1 VTPSRLRK
9 RFSRALVVSWREQP
23 TRYDIEALQAN
34 IRRVGL
40 VIRVRWA
47 LLGILVLYSLAGGI
61 AYTTR
66 ISPVELA
73 ELMTIP
79 AIALGFVVLYNAFYA
94 LNYRRLGNIAVWN
107 NLQLGLDAVVVTIL
121 VYFSGGVNSWFWS
134 MYALFIL
141 EAAFI
146 LPRSRMT
153 WSHAILSCV
162 LLALV
167 EFTELFGWIPHME
180 IPFAGPALHLDSV
193 FVQVRY
199 SWQVAV
205 LLGTAWVVTLLV
217 GEFRRELAARGS
229 QTLVD
234 EATQLY
240 SRSYFMRAGVAEIR
254 RAQREGRGLHVVLI
268 DLDNFGAFNTRFGID
283 VGDRMLKAVAESVSA
298 TVAETGELAS
308 STNIVARF
316 GGEEFVV
323 LFTEDF
329 RLKEAPS
336 VASAEHL
343 AQQIREAIAAVSVN
357 GAGVTASIGVASM
370 PGDGASMGELLD
382 HADAALVCAV
392 ELGGNRVIQAADC
405 PLVEGDE
412 NETDGPEV

>member
-1 VTPSRLRK
+1 M
-9 RFSRALVVSWREQP
+9 VV
-23 TRYDIEALQAN
+23 
-34 IRRVGL
+34 
-40 VIRVRWA
+40 
-47 LLGILVLYSLAGGI
+47 
-61 AYTTR
+61 
-66 ISPVELA
+66 
-73 ELMTIP
+73 P
-79 AIALGFVVLYNAFYA
+79 AIALGCVVLYNSFYA

-107 NLQLGLDAVVVTIL
+107 NLQLALDALVVTIL

-146 LPRSRMT
+146 LPRWRMT
-153 WSHAILSCV
+153 WFHAIFSCV
-162 LLALV
+162 LLGLV
-167 EFTELFGWIPHME
+167 EFTELFGLIPHVE
-180 IPFAGPALHLDSV
+180 IPFAGAAFHLDPV

-234 EATQLY
+234 EATGLY
-240 SRSYFMRAGVAEIR
+240 SRSYFMRAGAAEIR
-254 RAQREGRGLHVVLI
+254 RAQREDRALHVMLI
-268 DLDNFGAFNTRFGID
+268 DLDAFGAFNAKFGID
-283 VGDRMLKAVAESVSA
+283 VGDHMLRAVADAISD

-323 LFTEDF
+323 FLAEDI

-336 VASAEHL
+336 AASAVHL
-343 AQQIREAIAAVSVN
+343 ADQISRAITQASVG

-382 HADAALVCAV
+382 HADAALVCAA
-392 ELGGNRVIQAADC
+392 EQGGHRVVLASDC
-405 PLVEGDE
+405 PLVEDE
-412 NETDGPEV
+412 YQTHEHEG

>member
-1 VTPSRLRK
+1 ME
-9 RFSRALVVSWREQP
+9 RALKVSWREQP

-47 LLGILVLYSLAGGI
+47 LLGVLIMYSLAGGI

-66 ISPVELA
+66 IPVIELA
-73 ELMTIP
+73 ELMVVP
-79 AIALGFVVLYNAFYA
+79 AIALGCVVLYNSFYA
-94 LNYRRLGNIAVWN
+94 LNYRRLGNIALWN
-107 NLQLGLDAVVVTIL
+107 NLQLALDALVVTIL

-146 LPRSRMT
+146 LPRWRMT
-153 WSHAILSCV
+153 WFHAIFSCV
-162 LLALV
+162 LLGLV
-167 EFTELFGWIPHME
+167 EFTELFGWIPHVE
-180 IPFAGPALHLDSV
+180 IPFAGAALHLDPV

-234 EATQLY
+234 EATGLY
-240 SRSYFMRAGVAEIR
+240 SRSYFMRAGAAEIR
-254 RAQREGRGLHVVLI
+254 RAQRENRALHVMLI
-268 DLDNFGAFNTRFGID
+268 DLDAFGAFNAKFGID
-283 VGDRMLKAVAESVSA
+283 VGDHMLSAVAVAISD

-323 LFTEDF
+323 LFAEDI

-336 VASAEHL
+336 AASALHL
-343 AQQIREAIAAVSVN
+343 ADQICSAITEASVG

-370 PGDGASMGELLD
+370 PGDGASIGELLD
-382 HADAALVCAV
+382 HADAALVCAS
-392 ELGGNRVIQAADC
+392 EQGGHRVVLASDC
-405 PLVEGDE
+405 PLVEDE
-412 NETDGPEV
+412 YLPHAHED

>member
-1 VTPSRLRK
+1 VTPSRLKK
-9 RFSRALVVSWREQP
+9 RISRALVVSWREHP

-47 LLGILVLYSLAGGI
+47 LLGVLVLYSLAGGI

-66 ISPVELA
+66 ISVAELA
-73 ELMTIP
+73 RLMVIP
-79 AIALGFVVLYNAFYA
+79 ALALGGVVLYNGFYA

-107 NLQLGLDAVVVTIL
+107 NLQLALDAVVVTIL

-146 LPRSRMT
+146 LPRWRMT
-153 WSHAILSCV
+153 WLHAIFTC
-162 LLALV
+162 LLLGIV
-167 EFTELFGWIPHME
+167 EFSELFGWIPHMQ
-180 IPFAGPALHLDSV
+180 IPFAETAFHLDSV

-217 GEFRRELAARGS
+217 GEFRRELEARGS

-234 EATQLY
+234 EATGLY

-254 RAQREGRGLHVVLI
+254 RAQREGRDLHVILI
-268 DLDNFGAFNTRFGID
+268 DIDSFGDFNRRFGID
-283 VGDRMLKAVAESVSA
+283 AGDRILTAAAQAISA

-323 LFTEDF
+323 LFAEDF
-329 RLKEAPS
+329 RISEAPS
-336 VASAEHL
+336 VAGAVHL
-343 AQQIREAIAAVSVN
+343 AEQIVAAIASVSVDD
-357 GAGVTASIGVASM
+357 AGVTASIGVASM

-382 HADAALVCAV
+382 HADAALMCAAQ
-392 ELGGNRVIQAADC
+392 EGGNRVVMSSEC
-405 PLVEGDE
+405 PLVDDE
-412 NETDGPEV
+412 NRAAEDIED